1 MIEAMIKFMGYF
13 LVIVAILKIIDW
25 KKFSENFSKYD
36 LIAKRS
42 QAYSFSYPIIE
53 LAIGISFLNNF
64 YVREVAIVLAAIM
77 FIGVTGVLKA
87 LKENKKVQCA
97 CLGKLGHKLNIKL
110 TQFTLFE
117 DIVMG
122 LMALAILL
130 L

>member
-42 QAYSFSYPIIE
+42 KTYSFSYPIIE

-64 YVREVAIVLAAIM
+64 YVFYHL
-77 FIGVTGVLKA
+77 LK
-87 LKENKKVQCA
+87 QSY
-97 CLGKLGHKLNIKL
+97 HHS
-110 TQFTLFE
+110 
-117 DIVMG
+117 
-122 LMALAILL
+122 LL
-130 L
+130 SPLQLL